1 MFYPLQEK
9 NGVTPHNTVF
19 CYHVWPA
26 LAVIGGI
33 DSGLRVGGRCFDKV
47 LSRHGTVLG
56 VSKPGNKSI
65 KVQWDEGDHL
75 VR

>member
-1 MFYPLQEK
+1 M
-9 NGVTPHNTVF
+9 VTPCNSVF
-19 CYHVWPA
+19 PYYVWPA

-33 DSGLRVGGRCFDKV
+33 DSGLRMGGRCVDKL

-56 VSKPGNKSI
+56 VSKHGNKSI
-65 KVQWDEGDHL
+65 KVQWDDGEHL